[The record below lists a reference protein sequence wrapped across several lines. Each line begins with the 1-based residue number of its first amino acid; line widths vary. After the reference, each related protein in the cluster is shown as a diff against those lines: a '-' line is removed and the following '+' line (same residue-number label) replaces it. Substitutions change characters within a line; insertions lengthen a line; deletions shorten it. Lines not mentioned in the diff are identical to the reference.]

1 MNNSIYLGCN
11 LFYMKSEEQRLK
23 LDTEKLKPNPINLQ
37 VYGNEGTDYRLINSI
52 EEKGQLEPL
61 VVIEDKEVPGDY
73 VIISGHRRWTAL
85 KTLGKKADC
94 RVVSFEDDE
103 LEMKEAIVEFNK
115 YRKKKPSQ
123 IVNEA
128 NLLRSIYAERAKKRQ
143 TDALKQNADVLNSTQ
158 REGIKKDAG
167 KTRDKVADAVGMG
180 WKKLNQLVEIKE
192 KADNGDEDAEVLM
205 NKLDNEE
212 LTVNGAATYLELIEA
227 AKSVAPEKD
236 YALKLLDSVH
246 KQKMTSNHAIK
257 QLNTLRK
264 KISDRTE
271 YVNEIR
277 IDEIDKN
284 EISKNSGCRN
294 PDGTYNILFADF
306 SDSSLLLEDYM
317 NMGIPITYPAVLC
330 LLTTIPFLKE
340 SLDIMGWWN
349 FKYKSMCIWERKIKT
364 SNSYFQGVHELLL
377 IGTIWDSP
385 QADYIFPSIIS
396 EKKGHECVHKMIQ
409 KMFPNQ
415 RYIDLFPKENH
426 EGWSNWILKDE
437 KELRKIKELE
447 KFNQVFDNLDK
458 NESIKMII
466 TSKKK
471 PDGTVDV
478 FEEWY

>member
-1 MNNSIYLGCN
+1 
-11 LFYMKSEEQRLK
+11 MKLKEQYLK
-23 LDTEKLKPNPINLQ
+23 LDTKNLKPNPVNLQ
-37 VYGNEGTDYRLINSI
+37 VYGEEGTDYRLIDSI

-61 VVIEDKEVPGDY
+61 VVIEEKEVPGDY

-158 REGIKKDAG
+158 REETKKDAG

-180 WKKLNQLVEIKE
+180 WRKLNQLIEIKE
-192 KADNGDEDAEVLM
+192 KADNGDEDAEILM
-205 NKLDNEE
+205 SKLDNEE

-227 AKSVAPEKD
+227 VKSVGPEKD

-246 KQKMTSNHAIK
+246 RQKTTSNRAIK
-257 QLNTLRK
+257 QLNTLKK
-264 KISDRTE
+264 KISDRTQ
-271 YVNEIR
+271 YMNEIR

-284 EISKNSGCRN
+284 EIDTSNPYRN
-294 PDGTYNILFADF
+294 PDGTYNVLFADF
-306 SDSSLLLEDYM
+306 SDSPIFLEDYM
-317 NMGIPITYPAVLC
+317 NIDIPMTYPAVLC
-330 LLTTIPFLKE
+330 LLTTTPFLKE
-340 SLDIMGWWN
+340 SLDIMEWWN
-349 FKYKSMCIWERKIKT
+349 FKYRAMCIWERKIKT
-364 SNSYFQGVHELLL
+364 SNSYFHGSHELLL
-377 IGTIWDSP
+377 LGTIWDSP
-385 QADYIFPSIIS
+385 KADYTFPSIIS

-415 RYIDLFPKENH
+415 KYIDLFPKENH
-426 EGWSNWILKDE
+426 EGWDNWILKDE
-437 KELRKIKELE
+437 KELIEIKELE
-447 KFNQVFDNLDK
+447 KPNQVFDNLDK

-466 TSKKK
+466 TSKTK